1 MSYADKLKQH
11 TTITTMNAAKPNQF
25 NQPPPSKQIKPAD
38 ITFAETPTTTKPPA
52 KPQNTPATTT
62 TQTTMMTTTDTPPF
76 DYQAE
81 LKRVTQ
87 EIETNL
93 KAKFESAIAH
103 LNQTIIN
110 LDKKFEKKLNQ
121 HMAQI
126 QTTRADKATQ
136 DTHTRELTQIVKQLG
151 YLVNQISKLLGKP
164 LPPMLMD
171 GIGNS

>member
-1 MSYADKLKQH
+1 M
-11 TTITTMNAAKPNQF
+11 T
-25 NQPPPSKQIKPAD
+25 
-38 ITFAETPTTTKPPA
+38 
-52 KPQNTPATTT
+52 
-62 TQTTMMTTTDTPPF
+62 TTTDTPPF

-81 LKRVTQ
+81 LKRITQ

-126 QTTRADKATQ
+126 QTTQADKATQ